1 MAKEKRIQKKKQ
13 IKSLRWSI
21 PFKKTN
27 FTFMGIGIFILVFG
41 FYVMTFK
48 PWDSVYA
55 LVISPI
61 ILAIG
66 YFVIFPFGILKKS
79 QKE

>member
-1 MAKEKRIQKKKQ
+1 MAREKKTQKKKQ
-13 IKSLRWSI
+13 IKFQRWSI
-21 PFKKTN
+21 PFERPN
-27 FTFMGIGIFILVFG
+27 FIFMGIGIFILVLG

-48 PWDSVYA
+48 PWDSIYA

-66 YFVIFPFGILKKS
+66 YFVIFPLGILRKS
-79 QKE
+79 HKE